1 MSAYGYID
9 QAAINTGYLK
19 GTKNPEI
26 TLSSQCNGKSML
38 GGVCASLRNPYARVE
53 LIVDWKNG
61 REDPDVNAVSTGN
74 YGLLSVEL
82 CRLTGDMKY
91 CGRAYQTAWWLDNH
105 MVKPDG
111 LLMDHYNAVNCQ
123 LKDWT
128 FTCEPE
134 KLRSS

>member
-1 MSAYGYID
+1 
-9 QAAINTGYLK
+9 
-19 GTKNPEI
+19 
-26 TLSSQCNGKSML
+26 ML
-38 GGVCASLRNPYARVE
+38 GGVCRWFNPSRGRRT

-61 REDPDVNAVSTGN
+61 PVDPDVNAVSTGN

-91 CGRAYQTAWWLDNH
+91 CDRAYQTAWWLDNH
-105 MVKPDG
+105 MLKPDG
-111 LLMDHYNAVNCQ
+111 LLMDHYNAVNCE

-134 KLRSS
+134 LFDQANGR